1 MKVILVNGS
10 PHEKGCTYTALAEV
24 ASALEQEGIET
35 DIFWIGTKAIAGCI
49 ACHGCAKTGRCVFH
63 DKVNEFLELAS
74 AYDGYIFGSPV
85 HWAAAGGAIT
95 SFMDRVFYTA
105 VCSGQKTFYLKP
117 AAAVVSARRA
127 GTTAAFEQLNKYFM
141 MNNMPLVPSAY
152 WNMVHG
158 NTPEEV
164 EQDLEGLMVMRT
176 LGRNMAWM
184 LKSIDAGKAHGIL
197 TPAAEPKTRTNFIRE
212 CAPVKAEA
220 EEKNFAP
227 YFISYNKVNKAY
239 QEED

>member
-1 MKVILVNGS
+1 M
-10 PHEKGCTYTALAEV
+10 
-24 ASALEQEGIET
+24 EQEGIET

-63 DKVNEFLELAS
+63 DKVNEFLELAPV
-74 AYDGYIFGSPV
+74 YDGYIFGSPV

-127 GTTAAFEQLNKYFM
+127 GTTADFEQLNKYFM
-141 MNNMPLVPSAY
+141 LMQMPVVASQY

-158 NTPEEV
+158 VNAEEV
-164 EQDLEGLMVMRT
+164 KQDLEGLQTMRT
-176 LGRNMAWM
+176 LGRNMAF
-184 LKSIDAGKAHGIL
+184 LLRCKEAGLQAGVAL
-197 TPAAEPKTRTNFIRE
+197 PQQETPVFTNFIR
-212 CAPVKAEA
+212 
-220 EEKNFAP
+220 
-227 YFISYNKVNKAY
+227 S
-239 QEED
+239 

>member
-10 PHEKGCTYTALAEV
+10 PHEKGCTYTALKEV

-95 SFMDRVFYTA
+95 SFMDRVLYCCLFR
-105 VCSGQKTFYLKP
+105 SENFLP
-117 AAAVVSARRA
+117 EA
-127 GTTAAFEQLNKYFM
+127 GGCGGIC
-141 MNNMPLVPSAY
+141 PPC
-152 WNMVHG
+152 G
-158 NTPEEV
+158 N
-164 EQDLEGLMVMRT
+164 DGSL
-176 LGRNMAWM
+176 
-184 LKSIDAGKAHGIL
+184 
-197 TPAAEPKTRTNFIRE
+197 
-212 CAPVKAEA
+212 
-220 EEKNFAP
+220 
-227 YFISYNKVNKAY
+227 
-239 QEED
+239 